1 MKWPVRRYHDQ
12 QPWWYIELE
21 QSSEWSFSLTVH
33 KSPWDTA
40 RNNQVFFTHDW
51 GHSQMVRGALEAL
64 FLVLG
69 GDLDSIPHTVKYVGT
84 SPEGS
89 SLWIQHD
96 ISSDIIVSTY
106 PKAIET
112 LIFPSAW
119 SAEIFWCL
127 SSLYDAIWQDNII
140 EPREHKLQVT

>member
-1 MKWPVRRYHDQ
+1 MIAMRRYHDQ
-12 QPWWYIELE
+12 QPGWYIELE

-40 RNNQVFFTHDW
+40 RNNQVVFTHDW
-51 GHSQMVRGALEAL
+51 GYSPMVRGALEAL

-89 SLWIQHD
+89 SLCIQHD
-96 ISSDIIVSTY
+96 ISSDIIVSTH
-106 PKAIET
+106 PKHTKT
-112 LIFPSAW
+112 LIFQSTM
-119 SAEIFWCL
+119 SQDVLSCL
-127 SSLYDAIWQDNII
+127 LNLYDAISQDNINH
-140 EPREHKLQVT
+140 PRGNE